1 MNRIRSLTMGYS
13 LGIYIKI
20 GGSQIRN
27 IMHQARRVS
36 QTDDTHTII
45 PCIGCPCE

>member
-13 LGIYIKI
+13 LGILKI
-20 GGSQIRN
+20 GGSLIRN

-36 QTDDTHTII
+36 QTDLTHTIV
-45 PCIGCPCE
+45 PCNECSTE

>member
-1 MNRIRSLTMGYS
+1 MNTIRSLTMGYS
-13 LGIYIKI
+13 LGILKI

-27 IMHQARRVS
+27 IMFQARRVG
-36 QTDDTHTII
+36 QTDDTHAII